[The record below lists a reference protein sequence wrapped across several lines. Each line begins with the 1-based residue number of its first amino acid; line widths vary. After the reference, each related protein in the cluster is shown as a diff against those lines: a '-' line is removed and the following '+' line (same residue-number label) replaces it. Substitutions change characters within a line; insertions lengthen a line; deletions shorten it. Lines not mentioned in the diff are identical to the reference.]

1 MYMAKDSRIQVEN
14 SRGHMSTIDNECP
27 GELEGSIS
35 SYNDPGRPDVTSGI

>member
-14 SRGHMSTIDNECP
+14 SRGHMSIDNECP